1 MRKMQH
7 SQMPFCEVVNNLV
20 CVTGY
25 DIPSFQLLTGN
36 QMCAFHE
43 RNTHASTWG
52 VLCQTLLQPWLP
64 FSSFLSIHGIPKSF
78 GCISTTCNEKQ
89 MEVSETQRDS
99 NPLEKLTFF
108 FFKLFS
114 TVGWSRVGA
123 FSSWRD
129 LVSDFSCSLLLLITH
144 RQWRSGGVGWGLF
157 VSFLSVLFFE
167 LISGVLGQQCLLVLV
182 KTNLQTP
189 CLSTL
194 ITLQAPYLVLCLTS
208 ARRSWLN
215 FFTELGFSKL
225 TIVSKCTKV
234 P

>member
-108 FFKLFS
+108 FFLNS
-114 TVGWSRVGA
+114 SQQLVGPELEPFHRGEIWS
-123 FSSWRD
+123 
-129 LVSDFSCSLLLLITH
+129 
-144 RQWRSGGVGWGLF
+144 
-157 VSFLSVLFFE
+157 
-167 LISGVLGQQCLLVLV
+167 
-182 KTNLQTP
+182 
-189 CLSTL
+189 
-194 ITLQAPYLVLCLTS
+194 LTS
-208 ARRSWLN
+208 A
-215 FFTELGFSKL
+215 
-225 TIVSKCTKV
+225 VVCCY
-234 P
+234 

>member
-1 MRKMQH
+1 
-7 SQMPFCEVVNNLV
+7 MPFVRE
-20 CVTGY
+20 
-25 DIPSFQLLTGN
+25 IHMHLLGEF
-36 QMCAFHE
+36 CAK
-43 RNTHASTWG
+43 
-52 VLCQTLLQPWLP
+52 LLQSWLP

-108 FFKLFS
+108 FKLFS

-129 LVSDFSCSLLLLITH
+129 LVSDFSCILLLLIAH

-182 KTNLQTP
+182 KTNL
-189 CLSTL
+189 
-194 ITLQAPYLVLCLTS
+194 
-208 ARRSWLN
+208 
-215 FFTELGFSKL
+215 
-225 TIVSKCTKV
+225 
-234 P
+234 